1 MSWSSGFVFKG
12 ISLENSNSKNVQ
24 SLISMGE
31 DRSFGNIF
39 SLYNFR
45 IFGTIKFATF
55 RKSLGHVL
63 ELYEKGKNSLI
74 FQQVQFFTKMSKKP
88 YNFIV
93 PLYGWNLFV
102 SKLQSHYKE
111 TVFFVTLSRRSFW
124 YSFDWPR
131 KDKSLSK
138 PGVTQCF
145 WILNS

>member
-1 MSWSSGFVFKG
+1 MSWSSGFVFKS

-111 TVFFVTLSRRSFW
+111 TVFFVTLSRRSF
-124 YSFDWPR
+124 
-131 KDKSLSK
+131 
-138 PGVTQCF
+138 
-145 WILNS
+145 